1 MAEGDRPGT
10 WLVCWALGAR
20 TTPWWTNKQLQSQ
33 GRLPASM
40 PLLRSHS
47 GGVHAVRM
55 SVFLWLT
62 YALTEGINSSAELRA
77 ESDLRYLS
85 LPGQGSVK
93 EFIKCRENRLNGS
106 PACLSH
112 PIWKHIYL
120 RPIVIAAV
128 RSQCQ
133 RKRIKGAGQK
143 IQLAFQVGG
152 GRNTLLRKC
161 CRDNRKSARFWLDLL
176 KYKFFPC
183 VKDTT
188 QQKCFQEKK
197 NGICRKRLYDVWD
210 LLQNNRRRLRGGA
223 EIKLIANNNCHW
235 VVEI

>member
-93 EFIKCRENRLNGS
+93 EFIKCGENRLNGS

-112 PIWKHIYL
+112 PIWKRIYL

-161 CRDNRKSARFWLDLL
+161 CGITESLLASDLICWSTNSFPVSKIPHNRNVFRKKKWYL
-176 KYKFFPC
+176 
-183 VKDTT
+183 
-188 QQKCFQEKK
+188 QEKIIWCLGFASK
-197 NGICRKRLYDVWD
+197 
-210 LLQNNRRRLRGGA
+210 
-223 EIKLIANNNCHW
+223 
-235 VVEI
+235 

>member
-1 MAEGDRPGT
+1 MT
-10 WLVCWALGAR
+10 V
-20 TTPWWTNKQLQSQ
+20 NKQTITESGKTASQ
-33 GRLPASM
+33 HATSQKPLWRSSHCKNVRLP
-40 PLLRSHS
+40 LTHLRTHRRNQQLCW
-47 GGVHAVRM
+47 V
-55 SVFLWLT
+55 
-62 YALTEGINSSAELRA
+62 SSRVWFKA
-77 ESDLRYLS
+77 LS

-93 EFIKCRENRLNGS
+93 EFIKCRENRLNAS

-133 RKRIKGAGQK
+133 SKRIKGAGQK

-152 GRNTLLRKC
+152 GQNTLLRKC
-161 CRDNRKSARFWLDLL
+161 CWNNRKSARFWFDLL

-188 QQKCFQEKK
+188 QQKCFQGKK
-197 NGICRKRLYDVWD
+197 KGICRKRLSFWD
-210 LLQNNRRRLRGGA
+210 LLQNNRRRLGGA
-223 EIKLIANNNCHW
+223 EIKLIANNGW
-235 VVEI
+235 LSLGGGDVRLYYTILPSL